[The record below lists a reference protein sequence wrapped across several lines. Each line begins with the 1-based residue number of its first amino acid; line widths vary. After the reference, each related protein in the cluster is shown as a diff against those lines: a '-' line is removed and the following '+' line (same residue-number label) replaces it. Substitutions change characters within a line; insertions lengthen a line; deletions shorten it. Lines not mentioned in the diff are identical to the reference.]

1 MNIIDIQDQ
10 LKNFSEDQLI
20 NEMQMPSGNAPQFLV
35 LSEIQRRKRVRD
47 DFSKR
52 QAAQQPTVAEEAIA
66 AAGVP
71 QSGIAGMSEAM
82 APKSTM
88 VQNAVGSAMPEAMRS
103 GGLMQFG
110 NDILKNTKSQEVD
123 PFLDEVE
130 DMAESRFGVD
140 FDNQTMQQ
148 RAQRDIG
155 RPLGR
160 FLGMPMINN
169 PMPYVDTPF
178 ERESRRMPIKG
189 GPMPMP
195 AVMPQKEGGLVD
207 ALFSKTDHGKKLSSN
222 QFEIRKGKDG
232 RRMVYKKGT
241 NIFVG
246 TADKLFDKKYD
257 GGLIRAQNGLPR
269 DTLGMRL
276 RNPGNIR
283 PGAGFFGESGQ
294 DKGYAEFDTD
304 AAGLRA
310 IQRLLMTYGSKHG
323 INTLRGLANRYAPP
337 SDNNPTGNYVDF
349 LSQQTGIDPDEP
361 INLAERGAEIIPA
374 IIGFEQGQQPFSQ
387 EMINKAIGAAQ
398 FDDEEQIAE
407 ALKMS
412 GEESPSIMDSVLEKV
427 KTAASATGDAIGD
440 AILPSA
446 TASTIYPEP
455 EPENTGGSF
464 LDFLNRNALGPAGR
478 ELFGTETEE
487 DLEAKRIL
495 LGGQRSGEEAGERQE
510 YEQGNQYFYSEE
522 YQNYLKRLG
531 LNPEKL
537 DPNSV
542 PDSLGTFDVMSPIEH
557 MKAFTPDES
566 GESPM
571 DRFTLGMNKGNV
583 SIMESG
589 ATAAQEGATT
599 EDIDKTTTSRRK
611 DVAPETVTETTE
623 TEKKTDTETKT
634 ESQPDKDPDA
644 PKTSG
649 LSSIE
654 EEILALQK
662 QMQKDRESD
671 KWLAIAQAGLA
682 LMSSNNPTLLGAA
695 GEAGIE
701 GLKAFREAND
711 RYQEGVI
718 DLLNARA
725 KLAKNRTGLTQNQAN
740 QLAVD
745 YEKIANDMS
754 VDEQTRLRA
763 RILAEQL
770 RMQGGLGMGLMA
782 GNYDIATPSS

>member
-110 NDILKNTKSQEVD
+110 NDILKNTKSQEID

-140 FDNQTMQQ
+140 FNESPRFGLNIDQ
-148 RAQRDIG
+148 RI
-155 RPLGR
+155 RPAIARPFPIFSDMRADL
-160 FLGMPMINN
+160 
-169 PMPYVDTPF
+169 PF
-178 ERESRRMPIKG
+178 ESQSRRMPVKG
-189 GPMPMP
+189 GAMPMP
-195 AVMPQKEGGLVD
+195 AVIPYKEGGLVD

-222 QFEIRKGKDG
+222 QFEVRKGKDG

-246 TADKLFDKKYD
+246 TADKVFDEKYD
-257 GGLIRAQNGLPR
+257 GGV
-269 DTLGMRL
+269 
-276 RNPGNIR
+276 
-283 PGAGFFGESGQ
+283 
-294 DKGYAEFDTD
+294 
-304 AAGLRA
+304 LRA
-310 IQRLLMTYGSKHG
+310 NAGMYFDAQGRPTKELIEAMIMQESAGNPLARGSLDEVGIGQLRPSTALMPGYGVSSMFPDIASQIGEGKRFSTADEAYAANKEL
-323 INTLRGLANRYAPP
+323 IDSTLE
-337 SDNNPTGNYVDF
+337 
-349 LSQQTGIDPDEP
+349 DPDRSRAFMGDY
-361 INLAERGAEIIPA
+361 LAALRANADSDERAIAAYNMGLGGARELEDP
-374 IIGFEQGQQPFSQ
+374 
-387 EMINKAIGAAQ
+387 AQ
-398 FDDEEQIAE
+398 FGYVTDVAS
-407 ALKMS
+407 KMS
-412 GEESPSIMDSVLEKV
+412 GEESPSMMDSVLEKV
-427 KTAASATGDAIGD
+427 KTVASAAGD

-446 TASTIYPEP
+446 TAATIYPEP
-455 EPENTGGSF
+455 EPEDTGGSL
-464 LDFLNRNALGPAGR
+464 LDFLNRNALGPTGR

-495 LGGQRSGEEAGERQE
+495 LGGQRSGEGAGERKE

-522 YQNYLKRLG
+522 YQNYLRRLG

-542 PDSLGTFDVMSPIEH
+542 PDSLGTSDVMSPIEH

-599 EDIDKTTTSRRK
+599 EDIDKTTTSRRE

-725 KLAKNRTGLTQNQAN
+725 KLKGKTDGFTVNQMIQRASDLRQMARNARDAGQEGKARQFELAADSLLATSGITGTGSGTISG
-740 QLAVD
+740 LAD
-745 YEKIANDMS
+745 
-754 VDEQTRLRA
+754 Q
-763 RILAEQL
+763 
-770 RMQGGLGMGLMA
+770 
-782 GNYDIATPSS
+782 

>member
-52 QAAQQPTVAEEAIA
+52 QAAEQPTVAEEAIA

-130 DMAESRFGVD
+130 DMAESRFGVE
-140 FDNQTMQQ
+140 FDNNMMG
-148 RAQRDIG
+148 ADRDYRFNKRPAIG
-155 RPLGR
+155 RPFPIFSDMRADL
-160 FLGMPMINN
+160 
-169 PMPYVDTPF
+169 PF
-178 ERESRRMPIKG
+178 ESQSRRMPVKG

-195 AVMPQKEGGLVD
+195 AVIPYKEGGLVD

-222 QFEIRKGKDG
+222 QFEVRKGKDG

-246 TADKLFDKKYD
+246 TADKVFDEKYD
-257 GGLIRAQNGLPR
+257 GGLIRAQNGIPR
-269 DTLGMRL
+269 GLRL
-276 RNPGNIR
+276 NNPGNIR
-283 PGAGFFGESGQ
+283 PGAGFFGEIG
-294 DKGYAEFDTD
+294 DDGGYAKFDSD
-304 AAGLRA
+304 AAGIRA
-310 IQRLLMTYGSKHG
+310 IQRLLRTYGNQYG

-337 SDNNPTGNYVDF
+337 SDNNPTDNYIEF

-361 INLAERGAEIIPA
+361 INLAERGSEIIPA

-387 EMINKAIGAAQ
+387 DMIDKAIGAAQ
-398 FDDEEQIAE
+398 FDDEEEIKS
-407 ALKMS
+407 ALFPQELMDA
-412 GEESPSIMDSVLEKV
+412 GVSPSDLAQADQSPGFM
-427 KTAASATGDAIGD
+427 SAQ
-440 AILPSA
+440 
-446 TASTIYPEP
+446 ASTLTSEP
-455 EPENTGGSF
+455 EGTGGSF

-522 YQNYLKRLG
+522 YQNYLRRLG

-542 PDSLGTFDVMSPIEH
+542 PDSLGTVDVMSPIEH

-599 EDIDKTTTSRRK
+599 EDIDKTTTARRK
-611 DVAPETVTETTE
+611 DVAPETLTETTD

-634 ESQPDKDPDA
+634 ESQSDKDPDA

-654 EEILALQK
+654 EEIIALQK

-682 LMSSNNPTLLGAA
+682 LMASDNPTLLGAA

-718 DLLNARA
+718 DLLNARS
-725 KLAKNRTGLTQNQAN
+725 KLAKNKTGLTQNQAN